1 LKQGDTT
8 VRIALR
14 AEYFPVLAEVPHI
27 ARHDDSISCRC
38 HRRIALRTHPML
50 QIDDVLSLNFIE
62 MALTPAWQEVIMQE
76 GLIGIPGALGIFISS
91 YGN

>member
-1 LKQGDTT
+1 
-8 VRIALR
+8 
-14 AEYFPVLAEVPHI
+14 
-27 ARHDDSISCRC
+27 
-38 HRRIALRTHPML
+38 ML